1 MERTAARRVCRTGNI
16 ALQVDARFW
25 LAGVAARNGGKQRL
39 RVGMQRMEEQQ
50 KTVKAHKLVV
60 NNRKTSMVTGVLDV
74 LSFNLNEILLETEQ
88 GMLMVK
94 GTDMHVNR
102 LNLEKGEVDLAGNI
116 DNISYSDI
124 HSGAKAGENLLS
136 KLFR

>member
-1 MERTAARRVCRTGNI
+1 
-16 ALQVDARFW
+16 
-25 LAGVAARNGGKQRL
+25 
-39 RVGMQRMEEQQ
+39 MEERQL
-50 KTVKAHKLVV
+50 VKPQNHRLVI
-60 NNRKTSMVTGVLDV
+60 NNRKTGTVTGVLDV
-74 LSFNLNEILLETEQ
+74 LSLNEILLETEQ

>member
-1 MERTAARRVCRTGNI
+1 LEERQA
-16 ALQVDARFW
+16 
-25 LAGVAARNGGKQRL
+25 
-39 RVGMQRMEEQQ
+39 
-50 KTVKAHKLVV
+50 VKSHKLVI

-74 LSFNLNEILLETEQ
+74 LAFDLNEILLETEQ

-102 LNLEKGEVDLAGNI
+102 LNLEKGEVDLSGNI
-116 DNISYSDI
+116 DSIAYSDV
-124 HSGAKAGENLLS
+124 HGAGKQNDGFLS